1 MDASTI
7 RARSATQVTDTE
19 QALKLSVLMPV
30 HNEIS
35 TVEAAVDDV
44 LGMDLGYPFEL
55 VIVDDGSTDGTGEL
69 LASLGHHNIVVHHH
83 PLNLGKGAAV
93 LTAASLASGSH
104 FVIFDADL
112 EYRASDL
119 VHMFRPIVDG
129 TAEVVFGVRMF
140 GMNTVYHSFR
150 YAVGNRVTTLVANV
164 LFDACLTDLHSCL
177 KMVPSDVFRSLRLT
191 RANFGL
197 DSEITAE
204 LLRRGYR
211 PYEVPVSYVGRSHAQ
226 GKKITWRDGVD
237 CLRVLGSVRL
247 RPRPA
252 ELAGGAKT
260 GVRRTGTGMAPAGT
274 AQAGTAGTQ
283 HMGGRAQRRGTLH
296 VVDGPE
302 GEGDGRATDG
312 RGSDSRGPDRRG
324 TGDDD
329 VITLDGPLNLSGGRD
344 ATLLS
349 GGRSTARGVQ
359 DRRPPAHEASR

>member
-1 MDASTI
+1 
-7 RARSATQVTDTE
+7 
-19 QALKLSVLMPV
+19 
-30 HNEIS
+30 
-35 TVEAAVDDV
+35 
-44 LGMDLGYPFEL
+44 
-55 VIVDDGSTDGTGEL
+55 
-69 LASLGHHNIVVHHH
+69 
-83 PLNLGKGAAV
+83 
-93 LTAASLASGSH
+93 
-104 FVIFDADL
+104 
-112 EYRASDL
+112 L

-177 KMVPSDVFRSLRLT
+177 KMVPSAVFRSLRLT

-237 CLRVLGSVRL
+237 CLRVLASVRL

-252 ELAGGAKT
+252 ELASGATT
-260 GVRRTGTGMAPAGT
+260 GARRAGTGTASAGT
-274 AQAGTAGTQ
+274 PQTGAVRAQTAG
-283 HMGGRAQRRGTLH
+283 GWAQRRGGLH

-302 GEGDGRATDG
+302 GESDGRATDR
-312 RGSDSRGPDRRG
+312 RGSGRRSA
-324 TGDDD
+324 GDDE
-329 VITLDGPLNLSGGRD
+329 VISLDEPPGSGGGRD
-344 ATLLS
+344 ATLLA
-349 GGRSTARGVQ
+349 GGRSAARGVQ
-359 DRRPPAHEASR
+359 DKRSPAHEVSR